1 MFIFQLVENLP
12 HFFPDLFER
21 LQDIKDCRD
30 FPQYKISEIIFA
42 AIAIHIFKA
51 GSRNNF
57 NNLNQNKFAKNYFQS
72 FKLRLPHLDTVNLV
86 LKAISNDELEKL
98 KTHLIK
104 GLIERKLFYKYKI
117 FNKYYNVS
125 VDGTGVMTIK
135 EANIKN
141 FPNALFRVH
150 NKGKE
155 NEKIS
160 YFLNV
165 MEAKLVCA
173 NGFCISLATEWIENP
188 ECEYEKQDC
197 ELKAFIRLA
206 EKLKHCFPKLPIC
219 IVGDGLYPNGPVFD
233 ICKQNSWQWIFT
245 FKDGNLPTV
254 WEEVKSLGKLQSHNK
269 RILKDII
276 VEKDASGNLVE
287 KIVVKIYS
295 WVEFINYN
303 GHEVHWSELIE
314 TVDGEVKHTFVYLS
328 SLRPAY
334 NNIVELIDNGRLR
347 FKIENEGFNTQKNLG
362 YGLQHKYSRSS
373 ELATKNYYTCL
384 QIGHMI
390 NQLFELRIKIKE
402 FLKGRKTLKN
412 LWVFLVGYFSFND
425 IQEEEITSYMRVKKQ
440 VRFE

>member
-1 MFIFQLVENLP
+1 MRGRTTQLK
-12 HFFPDLFER
+12 
-21 LQDIKDCRD
+21 DIR
-30 FPQYKISEIIFA
+30 
-42 AIAIHIFKA
+42 
-51 GSRNNF
+51 
-57 NNLNQNKFAKNYFQS
+57 
-72 FKLRLPHLDTVNLV
+72 
-86 LKAISNDELEKL
+86 
-98 KTHLIK
+98 
-104 GLIERKLFYKYKI
+104 
-117 FNKYYNVS
+117 
-125 VDGTGVMTIK
+125 M
-135 EANIKN
+135 
-141 FPNALFRVH
+141 VH
-150 NKGKE
+150 
-155 NEKIS
+155 
-160 YFLNV
+160 
-165 MEAKLVCA
+165 
-173 NGFCISLATEWIENP
+173 ATRTYTN
-188 ECEYEKQDC
+188 
-197 ELKAFIRLA
+197 
-206 EKLKHCFPKLPIC
+206 
-219 IVGDGLYPNGPVFD
+219 
-233 ICKQNSWQWIFT
+233 
-245 FKDGNLPTV
+245 
-254 WEEVKSLGKLQSHNK
+254 NK